1 MAEKD
6 YREELIQAIRNRLVT
21 VIDDNTII
29 NNALDA
35 VVVELNNYEVS
46 ERSTEVV
53 AYDDTNEKIIKS
65 FVACMI
71 VEGRSPKTLRQYS
84 YSLKRFFNYIGNKP
98 YDQVN
103 AYDVRAWLASLKMS
117 GSKNV
122 SVRNQKNNIT
132 PFFTWLHNDGVI
144 AKNPCSPIRPIKVE
158 DEEKSPFSSEEVDII
173 RSNCEDSRLRA
184 IVETLLSSGLRVN
197 ELCNLKISDVDFNN
211 LTVSVRCGKGGK
223 DRTAFITPV
232 AKRHIYIYL
241 GDAKHK
247 SEYLFTSNLDG
258 KYSTSGIGTMM
269 RRLSKK
275 CGFHVHPH
283 RFRRTLATD
292 LARKGM
298 PIQEIQKL
306 LGHNS
311 IETTRRYTET
321 KIDKVQASYKQYI
334 A

>member
-1 MAEKD
+1 MD
-6 YREELIQAIRNRLVT
+6 YREELIQAVRNRLVT
-21 VIDDNTII
+21 VIDDNTTI

-35 VVVELNNYEVS
+35 IVVELNNYDVNK
-46 ERSTEVV
+46 RSTDIVV
-53 AYDDTNEKIIKS
+53 YDDTNEKIIKS

-84 YSLKRFFNYIGNKP
+84 YSLKRFFSYIGNKP

-144 AKNPCSPIRPIKVE
+144 AKNPCAPIRPIKVE
-158 DEEKSPFSSEEVDII
+158 QEEKSCFSSEEIDTI
-173 RSNCEDSRLRA
+173 RSVCKNSKERA
-184 IVETLLSSGLRVN
+184 MVEMLLSSGLRVS
-197 ELCNLKISDVDFNN
+197 ELCNLKLADVDFNS
-211 LTVSVRCGKGGK
+211 LTVYVKHGKGGK
-223 DRTAFITPV
+223 DRTTFMSPV
-232 AKRHIYIYL
+232 AKKYVYKYL
-241 GDAKHK
+241 DETPYK
-247 SEYLFTSNLDG
+247 SEYLFTSKYVKPYTPDG
-258 KYSTSGIGTMM
+258 IQSVTRHLSERCGIYI
-269 RRLSKK
+269 
-275 CGFHVHPH
+275 HPH
-283 RFRRTLATD
+283 RFRRTLASD

-306 LGHNS
+306 LGHTS
-311 IETTRRYTET
+311 IETTRKYTDT

>member
-1 MAEKD
+1 
-6 YREELIQAIRNRLVT
+6 
-21 VIDDNTII
+21 
-29 NNALDA
+29 
-35 VVVELNNYEVS
+35 
-46 ERSTEVV
+46 
-53 AYDDTNEKIIKS
+53 
-65 FVACMI
+65 MI

-84 YSLKRFFNYIGNKP
+84 YSLKRFFGYIGNKP

-132 PFFTWLHNDGVI
+132 PFFTWLCNDGVI
-144 AKNPCSPIRPIKVE
+144 AKNPCAPIRPIKVE

-173 RSNCEDSRLRA
+173 RSKCISSRERA
-184 IVETLLSSGLRVN
+184 IVETLLSSGVRLS
-197 ELCNLKISDVDFNN
+197 ELCNLKISDVDFNT
-211 LTVSVRCGKGGK
+211 LTVHVRRGKGGK
-223 DRTAFITPV
+223 DRTTFITPV
-232 AKRHIYIYL
+232 AKRHICIYL
-241 GDAKHK
+241 GETTHK
-247 SEYLFTSNLDG
+247 SEYLFTSNHDK
-258 KYSTSGIGTMM
+258 KYTSSGMGCLI
-269 RRLSKK
+269 RSISNK
-275 CGFHVHPH
+275 CNFHVHPH
-283 RFRRTLATD
+283 RFRRTLASE